1 MPASNITSEFR
12 NGDLVFLDQT
22 NGAFPLPLP
31 TSANMATQTKSANYT
46 LTAAD
51 SGKITY
57 VDTDA
62 FDLTLPATVVGYT
75 YTIINAGLDGAVLV
89 TISPNVNDKIVGGG
103 LTGSND
109 GDLTNTK
116 SSAKRGDYVR
126 LVADGVNG
134 WFVQELRGTWA
145 VA

>member
-1 MPASNITSEFR
+1 MPIANIKSTFM
-12 NGDLVFLDQT
+12 NGDLVFEDET
-22 NGAFPLPLP
+22 NSSFPLPLG
-31 TSANMATQTKSANYT
+31 TSSNMSKQTKSATYT

-51 SGKITY
+51 SGRVTY

-62 FDLTLPATVVGYT
+62 FTLTLPATVVGYT
-75 YTIINAGLDGAVLV
+75 YTIVNAGLDGAVLV
-89 TISPNVNDKIVGGG
+89 TLSPNVNDKIVGGG

-116 SSAKRGDYVR
+116 ITAKRGDYVT
-126 LVADGVNG
+126 LIADGVNG
-134 WFVQELRGTWA
+134 WFIQALRGTWA